1 MDFEIPQKL
10 IETAKNSNFPIRN
23 YNDYSLNYQHANS
36 MEFSKV
42 FEFDKKFGFNSAR
55 LSEIELFKS
64 EDRNDDNIPR
74 SKEFDA
80 ASNMFKSQRIQ
91 SLHGSCG
98 FLNKSRQ
105 LSNSCIY
112 SNHDE
117 KSIKGAKNPETT
129 KNQSNISQKMF
140 GYPME
145 EEEKPKQ

>member
-1 MDFEIPQKL
+1 LDFEVPQKL

-36 MEFSKV
+36 MELSKV

-55 LSEIELFKS
+55 LSDIELFKS
-64 EDRNDDNIPR
+64 EDRNDDNTPR
-74 SKEFDA
+74 SRELDA

-117 KSIKGAKNPETT
+117 KSIKGGKNFENT
-129 KNQSNISQKMF
+129 KNQPSIVQKMF
-140 GYPME
+140 E
-145 EEEKPKQ
+145 